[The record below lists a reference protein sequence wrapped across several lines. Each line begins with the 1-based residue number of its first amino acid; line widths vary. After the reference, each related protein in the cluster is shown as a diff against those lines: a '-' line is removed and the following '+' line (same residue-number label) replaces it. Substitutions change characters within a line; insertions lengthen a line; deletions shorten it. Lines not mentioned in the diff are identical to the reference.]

1 MAQNPS
7 APEPRT
13 LDLRARVRAIT
24 FDVFG
29 TVVDWRSSVARE
41 VEAVLAVKGHALD
54 WAHFADRWRAR
65 YQPAMGKV
73 RTGQRPFAI
82 LDELHRENLI
92 ALLEEEGVGGL
103 SEPEIDH
110 LNRAWHRLDPW
121 PDAVEG
127 LTRLKRRFIV
137 ATLSNGNVALLV
149 SMAKRANLPWD
160 AVLGAEVARAYK
172 PRPEA
177 YDRTAAMLGLEPGQ
191 CLMVAAHPT
200 DLAAAASRGF
210 RTAYVHRP
218 LEYGRAHVDR
228 PAPEQ
233 GVDILV
239 DSLTE
244 LAGHLGV

>member
-1 MAQNPS
+1 MSKDLRAL
-7 APEPRT
+7 APGA
-13 LDLRARVRAIT
+13 LDLRVRVRAIT

-41 VEAVLAVKGHALD
+41 VEAVLAGKGHALD
-54 WAHFADRWRAR
+54 WARFADRWRAR
-65 YQPAMGKV
+65 YLPAMEKV
-73 RTGQRPFAI
+73 RSGQRPFAI

-103 SEPEIDH
+103 SEAEIDH

-121 PDAVEG
+121 PDTVEG
-127 LTRLKRRFIV
+127 LTRLKRRFIL

-149 SMAKRANLPWD
+149 NMAKRANLPWD

-177 YDRTAAMLGLEPGQ
+177 YNRTAAMLGLEPDE
-191 CLMVAAHPT
+191 CLMVAAHPL

-218 LEYGRAHVDR
+218 LEYGEALGR
-228 PAPEQ
+228 PVPNH
-233 GVDILV
+233 GVDVLV

-244 LAGHLGV
+244 LADRLGA